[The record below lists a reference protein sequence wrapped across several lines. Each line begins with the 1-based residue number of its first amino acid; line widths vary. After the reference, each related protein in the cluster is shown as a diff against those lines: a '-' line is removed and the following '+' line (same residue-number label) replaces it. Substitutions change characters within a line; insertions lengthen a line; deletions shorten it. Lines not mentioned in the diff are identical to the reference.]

1 MMTAALRL
9 PIDHNVGRGV
19 ARALSRA
26 RYDTLFVGDVDP
38 HLSDAAILQWAVRER
53 RLVIT
58 QDRDFGALVFRSGQ
72 PHAGVLL
79 MRMPASSRDERIRI
93 VLRVLEQHGAALAG
107 HFSVFERGRLRI
119 R

>member
-1 MMTAALRL
+1 MTMADLRL
-9 PIDHNVGRGV
+9 LIDHNVGRGI

-26 RYDTLFVGDVDP
+26 GYDTLFVGDVDP
-38 HLSDAAILQWAVRER
+38 DLSDAAILHWAVQEQ

-58 QDRDFGALVFRSGQ
+58 QDHDFGALVFHSGQ

-79 MRMPASSRDERIRI
+79 VRMPASSRDER
-93 VLRVLEQHGAALAG
+93 LRVVLWILEQHGAALAG
-107 HFSVFERGRLRI
+107 RFSVFESGRLRI